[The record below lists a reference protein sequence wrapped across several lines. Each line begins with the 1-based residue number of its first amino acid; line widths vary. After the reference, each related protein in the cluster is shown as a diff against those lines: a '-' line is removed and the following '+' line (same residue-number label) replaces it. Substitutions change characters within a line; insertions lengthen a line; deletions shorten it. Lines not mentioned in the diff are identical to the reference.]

1 METHQLHSVGQVVTL
16 SMHNIGERL
25 LENTLLNDM
34 QVSYAE
40 SLSTAKSENVV
51 KQIEWQKWRRIMQE
65 IKKCLK
71 NYILYIM
78 ETGATPPQILP
89 ELIRQYE
96 VLDEKYP
103 DSKQSTESAS
113 FEQTFED
120 QLRGPIKVIT
130 ALLKNKATRD
140 GNYREVTIRDN
151 EAFISEHDERTPLVS
166 SHTKVIYEDKD

>member
-1 METHQLHSVGQVVTL
+1 METHQLHSVGLVVML
-16 SMHNIGERL
+16 SMHNIGERSL
-25 LENTLLNDM
+25 KIISQSGIQANYLEN
-34 QVSYAE
+34 
-40 SLSTAKSENVV
+40 LSTAKLENVV
-51 KQIEWQKWRRIMQE
+51 KQIEWQKWRHVMQE
-65 IKKCLK
+65 IKKQLK
-71 NYILYIM
+71 KHILYIM
-78 ETGATPPQILP
+78 ETGATPQILP

-103 DSKQSTESAS
+103 DSKQSIESAS

-151 EAFISEHDERTPLVS
+151 EAFISERDERNPLIS
-166 SHTKVIYEDKD
+166 SHTKVIYENKD

>member
-1 METHQLHSVGQVVTL
+1 METHQLYSVGLVVML
-16 SMHNIGERL
+16 SMPSTGERSL
-25 LENTLLNDM
+25 KIISQSGIQAKFIRN
-34 QVSYAE
+34 
-40 SLSTAKSENVV
+40 LSTAKSENVV

-96 VLDEKYP
+96 ILDKKYP

-120 QLRGPIKVIT
+120 QLRGPIEVVT
-130 ALLKNKATRD
+130 ALLKNEAAKD
-140 GNYREVTIRDN
+140 GSYREVTIRNN
-151 EAFISEHDERTPLVS
+151 EAFVTESNILNSLPR

>member
-1 METHQLHSVGQVVTL
+1 
-16 SMHNIGERL
+16 
-25 LENTLLNDM
+25 
-34 QVSYAE
+34 
-40 SLSTAKSENVV
+40 
-51 KQIEWQKWRRIMQE
+51 MQE

-78 ETGATPPQILP
+78 ETGATPTQILP

-96 VLDEKYP
+96 VLDQKYP
-103 DSKQSTESAS
+103 DSKQSIESAS
-113 FEQTFED
+113 FEQTFEG

-151 EAFISEHDERTPLVS
+151 EAFISERDERTPLVS
-166 SHTKVIYEDKD
+166 SHTKVIYEDEK

>member
-1 METHQLHSVGQVVTL
+1 METRQLSLDGLVEML
-16 SMHNIGERL
+16 SMHNTGERL
-25 LENTLLNDM
+25 LENTLLNDI
-34 QVSYAE
+34 QADYLG

-103 DSKQSTESAS
+103 DSKQSIESAS

-130 ALLKNKATRD
+130 TLLKNKATRD
-140 GNYREVTIRDN
+140 GNYRKVTIRDN
-151 EAFISEHDERTPLVS
+151 EAFISERDERNPLIS
-166 SHTKVIYEDKD
+166 SHTKVIYEDEK